1 MRRRA
6 PGLHSRVVPATCR
19 HTGAAPR
26 PHSIDRGNAA
36 MPSDIR
42 LNENTIDLA
51 DAEVQNTG
59 PLAGYAFRDRTKP
72 GEQRWVLYSHA
83 GNARLFADSRG
94 EDVATFSKEGLVSTG
109 GPEAGF
115 QFFNRQGPAK
125 GNAIWYCDNDG
136 AWLEFTGPL
145 SNGKV
150 TERLA
155 IGVKNS
161 TGVTIFTHAR
171 VTGGFNAQGQ
181 SHFNDNL
188 SVDGSLDVHG
198 NVKVGGTIS
207 QASSATLKDDVT
219 ELSGEQAMDALRD
232 LNPVTFRYKADS
244 SRHRNVGFIAEDA
257 PELVS
262 HQQRDRLSP
271 MDIVAVLTKVVK
283 EQQALID
290 GLTDQVGSIT
300 RHSETTT

>member
-1 MRRRA
+1 
-6 PGLHSRVVPATCR
+6 
-19 HTGAAPR
+19 
-26 PHSIDRGNAA
+26 

-59 PLAGYAFRDRTKP
+59 PMAGYAFRDRTKP
-72 GEQRWVLYSHA
+72 SEQRWVLYSHA
-83 GNARLFADSRG
+83 GNARLYADSRG
-94 EDVATFSKEGLVSTG
+94 GDVATFTKDGLISTS

-145 SNGKV
+145 SNGNI

-171 VTGGFNAQGQ
+171 VTGGFNAQGSSQ
-181 SHFNDNL
+181 FNENL
-188 SVDGSLDVHG
+188 SVGGSLDVQQ

-207 QASSATLKDDVT
+207 QASSAALKDDVT
-219 ELSGEQAMDALRD
+219 ELSGAQAMDALRE
-232 LNPVTFRYKADS
+232 LNPVTYRYKADS
-244 SRHRNVGFIAEDA
+244 SGHRNVGFIAEDA

-262 HQQRDRLSP
+262 HAQRDRLAA

-283 EQQALID
+283 EHQALID
-290 GLTDQVGSIT
+290 DLKDQVVAIT
-300 RHSETTT
+300 RNSETNR

>member
-1 MRRRA
+1 M
-6 PGLHSRVVPATCR
+6 TN
-19 HTGAAPR
+19 
-26 PHSIDRGNAA
+26 DRTDE

-42 LNENTIDLA
+42 LNENTIDLV

-59 PLAGYAFRDRTKP
+59 PLAGYAFRDRTTP
-72 GEQRWVLYSHA
+72 NAQRWVLYSHA

-94 EDVATFSKEGLVSTG
+94 GDVATFSKDGLISTT
-109 GPEAGF
+109 GPQAGF

-125 GNAIWYCDNDG
+125 GDAIWYVDNDG

-145 SNGKV
+145 SNGKIA
-150 TERLA
+150 ERVA

-171 VTGGFNAQGQ
+171 VTGGFTAQGQ
-181 SHFNDNL
+181 SQFNDNL
-188 SVDGSLDVHG
+188 RVDGSLDVQD

-207 QASSATLKDDVT
+207 QSSSAILKDDVT
-219 ELSGEQAMDALRD
+219 ELSGEQAMDALRE

-244 SRHRNVGFIAEDA
+244 SRRRNVGFIAEDA

-262 HQQRDRLSP
+262 YQQRDRLAA

-290 GLTDQVGSIT
+290 DLKDQVGAIA
-300 RHSETTT
+300 RHTGTN